1 MPEPAGGAS
10 VARRGDPPMN
20 TSDHVHERGHGGAYL
35 RFTVMLVLS
44 FIAMYVLMYAMVDK
58 FEDVYPNHNQAYMA
72 ALMVAPMAIIEILLM
87 GSMYPHKRVNA
98 LIVVGA
104 VILLA
109 AAWLAIRTQAG
120 IGDEQFVKSMIPH
133 HSGAILMC
141 DGAKLQDAE
150 LQRLCQTI
158 SAGQQAEI
166 DQMRAILGR
175 LD

>member
-1 MPEPAGGAS
+1 
-10 VARRGDPPMN
+10 MN
-20 TSDHVHERGHGGAYL
+20 SMDHAHTRHAGAYW
-35 RFTVMLVLS
+35 RFAVMLVLS

-72 ALMVAPMAIIEILLM
+72 ALMVAPMAIIELLLM
-87 GSMYPHKRVNA
+87 GSMYPRKRVNA

-104 VILLA
+104 LLLLA
-109 AAWLAIRTQAG
+109 AAWFAIRQQAA

-150 LQRLCQTI
+150 LQQLCTEI

-175 LD
+175 LGSSS

>member
-1 MPEPAGGAS
+1 MEAS
-10 VARRGDPPMN
+10 HR
-20 TSDHVHERGHGGAYL
+20 HVHDKRHSAGAYF
-35 RFTVMLVLS
+35 RFAIMLVLS

-87 GSMYPHKRVNA
+87 GSMYPRKRANA
-98 LIVVGA
+98 AIIVGA
-104 VILLA
+104 LVLLA
-109 AAWLAIRTQAG
+109 TAWFAIRYQAA

-141 DGAKLQDAE
+141 EGAKLQDTE
-150 LQRLCQTI
+150 LQQLCSTI

-166 DQMRAILGR
+166 DQMRTILGR
-175 LD
+175 LGGSPG

>member
-1 MPEPAGGAS
+1 MHPSNHA
-10 VARRGDPPMN
+10 
-20 TSDHVHERGHGGAYL
+20 HEMSHRGAYW
-35 RFTVMLVLS
+35 RFAVMLILS

-72 ALMVAPMAIIEILLM
+72 ALMVAPMAIIELLLM
-87 GSMYPHKRVNA
+87 GSMYPQKRVNA
-98 LIVVGA
+98 LIILGA
-104 VILLA
+104 IVLLA
-109 AAWLAIRTQAG
+109 AAWFAIRYQAG

-150 LQRLCQTI
+150 LRQLCTGI

-166 DQMRAILGR
+166 DQMRSILER
-175 LD
+175 LGGAG

>member
-1 MPEPAGGAS
+1 
-10 VARRGDPPMN
+10 MN
-20 TSDHVHERGHGGAYL
+20 VRDHAHEGHRGGAYW
-35 RFTVMLVLS
+35 RFAAMLVLS
-44 FIAMYVLMYAMVDK
+44 FVAMYVLMYAMIDK

-87 GSMYPHKRVNA
+87 GSMYPRKRVNA
-98 LIVVGA
+98 LIIVGA
-104 VILLA
+104 LVLLA
-109 AAWLAIRTQAG
+109 AAWFAIRQQAA

-150 LQRLCQTI
+150 LQQLCTEI

-175 LD
+175 LGSSG